1 MSKLIITFWVIGV
14 LFIFIVGIVAG
25 MLLGTYALIDHT
37 LNSRFLDGTQIT
49 VNFNETKLMEEFN
62 RTVMPEM
69 EKWKK

>member
-14 LFIFIVGIVAG
+14 LFIFMVGIVAG

>member
-1 MSKLIITFWVIGV
+1 MWVYIAGI
-14 LFIFIVGIVAG
+14 LFIFMVGIVAG
-25 MLLGTYALIDHT
+25 MLLGTYALIDHA
-37 LNSRFLDGTQIT
+37 LNSRILDGTQIT

>member
-1 MSKLIITFWVIGV
+1 MSKLIIAFWVIGV
-14 LFIFIVGIVAG
+14 LFIFLVGIVAG

-37 LNSRFLDGTQIT
+37 LNSRILDGTQIT

-62 RTVMPEM
+62 RTVLPQM

>member
-1 MSKLIITFWVIGV
+1 MSKLIITFWVIAV

-37 LNSRFLDGTQIT
+37 LNSRILDGTQIT

-62 RTVMPEM
+62 RTVLPQM
-69 EKWKK
+69 EKWKT